1 MHTMLRIY
9 TGMPGVGPR
18 FVAKKQDIESVLR
31 SVKGFSGYRMIG
43 TADGIVSVTI
53 CETKEG
59 CDESAKR
66 AAEWLKANMPD
77 LVASPPKIIDG
88 ESLMSFGAKPAKT

>member
-18 FVAKKQDIESVLR
+18 FVAKKPDIENVLR
-31 SVKGFSGYRMIG
+31 SVKGFQGYRLIG
-43 TADGIVSVTI
+43 TSDGIVSVTI

-59 CDESAKR
+59 CDESAKK
-66 AAEWLKANMPD
+66 AADWVKANMPD
-77 LVASPPKIIDG
+77 LAAKPPKIIDG
-88 ESLMSFGAKPAKT
+88 ESLISFGSKPSK

>member
-18 FVAKKQDIESVLR
+18 VVAKKPDIEGILR
-31 SVKGFSGYRMIG
+31 SVKGFQGYRLIA

-59 CDESAKR
+59 CDESAKK
-66 AAEWLKANMPD
+66 AAEWVQANMPD
-77 LVASPPKIIDG
+77 LAGKPPKIIDG
-88 ESLMSFGAKPAKT
+88 ESLISFGSKPPK